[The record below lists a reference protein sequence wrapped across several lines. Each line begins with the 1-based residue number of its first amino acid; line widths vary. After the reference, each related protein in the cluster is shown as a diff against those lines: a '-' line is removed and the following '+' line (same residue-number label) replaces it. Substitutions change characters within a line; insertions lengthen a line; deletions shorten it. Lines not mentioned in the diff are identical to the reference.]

1 MELGVLYV
9 VATPIGN
16 LSDIS
21 LRALEVLKTCDLIIS
36 EDTRETQKL
45 LNHYKIAKSQ
55 VSYRDQNHKAVFLKI
70 LNELLHDKVVCLVC
84 DSGTPLISD
93 PGFKLINEL
102 RRNGF
107 NNIKSVPGPSALV
120 SALSISGLPTDQFTF
135 LGFLPKKEQDIVKL
149 LEPHILSEGTTIFYE
164 SPLRVVSVL
173 NLILKLFGNRAV
185 SVCSEITK
193 SHESVHT
200 GYISDIIKCFENTSP
215 RGEYVIL
222 VAKVGFTYDNY

>member
-1 MELGVLYV
+1 MEQGVLYV

-16 LSDIS
+16 LADIS
-21 LRALEVLKTCDLIIS
+21 LRALEILKSCDLIIS

-70 LNELLHDKVVCLVC
+70 LNELLHGKVVCLVC

-107 NNIKSVPGPSALV
+107 NNISSVPGPSALI

-135 LGFLPKKEQDIVKL
+135 LGFLPKKEQDIAKL
-149 LEPHILSEGTTIFYE
+149 LEAHISSQGTLIFYE
-164 SPLRVVSVL
+164 SPLRVMSVL
-173 NLILKLFGNRAV
+173 KLILKQFGDRAI
-185 SVCSEITK
+185 SICSEITK

-200 GYISDIIKCFENTSP
+200 GYISDIMKCFENASFK
-215 RGEYVIL
+215 GEYVIL
-222 VAKVGFTYDNY
+222 VAKKGFSYDKY